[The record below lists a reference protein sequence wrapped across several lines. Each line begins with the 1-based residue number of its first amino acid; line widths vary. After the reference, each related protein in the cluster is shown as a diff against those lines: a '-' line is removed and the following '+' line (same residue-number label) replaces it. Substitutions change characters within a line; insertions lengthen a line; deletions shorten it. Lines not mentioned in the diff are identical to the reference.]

1 MTYSA
6 QLLPHFYSQTSYTG
20 IQGICVAILSQTFF
34 YSFILLFHFNQFSS
48 D

>member
-6 QLLPHFYSQTSYTG
+6 QLLPNFYSQTSYTG
-20 IQGICVAILSQTFF
+20 IQGICVAILSQTF
-34 YSFILLFHFNQFSS
+34 ILLFHFNQFSS